1 MHDPI
6 HAIFYVVIILTFCGV
21 ISRYWIEFSDESTS
35 SVHKKFMEEKIE
47 IPGHRQDSVFK
58 TLDKIIPTAAA
69 LGGICV
75 GILTIVADFL
85 GAIGSG
91 TGILLA
97 VNIIYGYFEQVKKEN
112 KFKKTGLV
120 NQ

>member
-1 MHDPI
+1 M
-6 HAIFYVVIILTFCGV
+6 IILTICGV

-35 SVHKKFMEEKIE
+35 SVLKKFIDEKIE
-47 IPGHRQDSVFK
+47 LPGHRQDSIYRV
-58 TLDKIIPTAAA
+58 LDRIIPTAAT
-69 LGGICV
+69 LGGVCV
-75 GILTIVADFL
+75 GVLTIVADFL

-112 KFKKTGLV
+112 KFRKSGV
-120 NQ
+120 AQP